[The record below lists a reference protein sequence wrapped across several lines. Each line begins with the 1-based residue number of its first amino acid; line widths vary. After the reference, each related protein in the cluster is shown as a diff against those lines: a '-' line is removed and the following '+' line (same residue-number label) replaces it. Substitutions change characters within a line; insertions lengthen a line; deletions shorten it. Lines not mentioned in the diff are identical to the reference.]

1 MKKKQQL
8 VIRMLLMA
16 AGLVALGTTTAAALT
31 GETDLFVTLD
41 SAWEHANAGDTFVV
55 RADVK
60 NIGEQPALITWIRLE
75 NIPDD
80 WEVQPPKHLIL
91 ILQPNETQTAFFA
104 VERGPS
110 DATIYATA
118 SAYNAATVQSNRI
131 AIPIN
136 LWIVVGISLVCGVVA
151 YREIQIRKK

>member
-1 MKKKQQL
+1 
-8 VIRMLLMA
+8 MLLMT
-16 AGLVALGTTTAAALT
+16 AGFVTLNMMTAVALG

-60 NIGEQPALITWIRLE
+60 NIGEEPALITWVRLE
-75 NIPDD
+75 GIPDD
-80 WEVQPPKHLIL
+80 WDVQPPKHLIL
-91 ILQPNETQTAFFA
+91 ILQPDETQSVFFA
-104 VERGPS
+104 VERGPT

-131 AIPIN
+131 AIPIS

-151 YREIQIRKK
+151 YREIKTRKA